1 MGKNIGE
8 SVIRPLLRSLGDMPH
23 ELKKLGD
30 MLRKRG
36 DAHRSNKS
44 DIEGMD
50 TYTDGRGPVR
60 EFDVGTYRDLRK
72 GETVGDHMQHDH
84 IPSSAALIRAHE
96 NANVGDMTPA
106 QRQEVRDAIH
116 NSGVAVELSDALHAM
131 SRTFKGRNT
140 QDQIDLD
147 ASDLG
152 AAMERDLSTLRNNLM
167 NDGRL
172 KPDEISDVIQLIRN
186 MNRERGIG

>member
-1 MGKNIGE
+1 
-8 SVIRPLLRSLGDMPH
+8 
-23 ELKKLGD
+23 
-30 MLRKRG
+30 
-36 DAHRSNKS
+36 
-44 DIEGMD
+44 MD